1 MLPASQV
8 ELGSVVRSGGGTV
21 GFWKSKEFRSREPY
35 VEGRGRGRKGE
46 EAGSGQAEGV
56 VEREAPLRGASE
68 DFSREKEVSSESPGP
83 GQASGH
89 GCETLLGVRRA
100 GPSGQKETG
109 EGGRVRRKGR
119 RREQSQVMVSVH
131 GKKLPEVVKSEEDQP
146 KGRCGSSIGG
156 AAENRTGWSPS
167 NTCQRQWASPGRAA
181 GPDDL
186 IPSQLSD

>member
-1 MLPASQV
+1 MGRWVSGSQ
-8 ELGSVVRSGGGTV
+8 SS
-21 GFWKSKEFRSREPY
+21 S
-35 VEGRGRGRKGE
+35 
-46 EAGSGQAEGV
+46 EAGSPTWRAEEGGG
-56 VEREAPLRGASE
+56 RGKRQDPDRLRVRRSE
-68 DFSREKEVSSESPGP
+68 KHHSEGPQKTSRSILGDSSESPGP

-119 RREQSQVMVSVH
+119 KREQSQVMVSVH
-131 GKKLPEVVKSEEDQP
+131 GKKLPEVVKSAEDQP

-167 NTCQRQWASPGRAA
+167 NTCRRQWASPGGAA
-181 GPDDL
+181 GRDDL